1 MERMKQDSPAISRIV
16 SLAACNL
23 RYTKIEGYENE
34 IPKWVMIKL
43 VAEIRSFAAFPH
55 LPNQLVTVIDEQSL
69 RAIGNRCKGIRRKP
83 EGRETA
89 ENAPYCAEDDDST
102 NKFLAYYDVTQLRP
116 LADLLEHAFGLKPLT
131 TRMIATDQQVNRGIQ
146 ELWLQICI
154 TEAKHLKY
162 VNAGITFVPRPSPR
176 RLRTLDHTQTS
187 HHAHTLTR
195 QHH

>member
-1 MERMKQDSPAISRIV
+1 MKASLKQQRNYFTDGENNIHYVDEKGITHNGLSEEEDEDSDYSEESTDYYRSRSGSSDSTPAAKPPQGRDTSIKSIKSTGTMERTKQDSPAITRII

-83 EGRETA
+83 EGKETA

-102 NKFLAYYDVTQLRP
+102 NKFLAY
-116 LADLLEHAFGLKPLT
+116 
-131 TRMIATDQQVNRGIQ
+131 
-146 ELWLQICI
+146 
-154 TEAKHLKY
+154 
-162 VNAGITFVPRPSPR
+162 
-176 RLRTLDHTQTS
+176 
-187 HHAHTLTR
+187 
-195 QHH
+195 